1 MKPNK
6 APKSGHKKCG
16 AKNRQ
21 GKPCRKHPMKG
32 KQRCGLHG
40 GKSTGA
46 ITPKGI
52 ATAAAAPLKHGA
64 YSKMFRNLLS
74 QTEKKA
80 HKEIIEGLESDEFK
94 AADKIMRESIAML
107 LITASKMDDPARIL
121 GEVRNQLK
129 DLKVSRVGREGE
141 EHKIDIKQ
149 EVKIDVSD
157 RIKQYA
163 DTLDKL
169 AKKRA
174 RKDAD

>member
-6 APKSGHKKCG
+6 ASKSGPKKCG
-16 AKNRQ
+16 AKRRKG
-21 GKPCRKHPMKG
+21 GKCEKYPMKE
-32 KQRCGLHG
+32 KERCGLHG

-46 ITPKGI
+46 KTVKGMAI
-52 ATAAAAPLKHGA
+52 RNAAPLKHGA
-64 YSKMFRNLLS
+64 YSKMFRTLLS
-74 QTEKKA
+74 QSEKKA

-141 EHKIDIKQ
+141 KLPDGVEIKRI
-149 EVKIDVSD
+149 EIITSKETKTAPVKMVIP
-157 RIKQYA
+157 RRTIK
-163 DTLDKL
+163 KE
-169 AKKRA
+169 K
-174 RKDAD
+174 

>member
-6 APKSGHKKCG
+6 ASKSGPKKCG

-52 ATAAAAPLKHGA
+52 ANSAAGPLKHGA

-74 QTEKKA
+74 KADKKA
-80 HKEIIEGLESDEFK
+80 HKEIIEGLESDEFNM
-94 AADKIMRESIAML
+94 ADKIMKDSIAQLM
-107 LITASKMDDPARIL
+107 IKASRMDDPTRLL

-149 EVKIDVSD
+149 EVKIDTSE